1 MLGRKGS
8 QKGTDETKSDGAETA
23 EVPSPSQTGADGSDQ
38 RGDHQQDKQREKRHG
53 NILQKNTLPARDS
66 EERCSQQELSE
77 LPGMK
82 GIPLP

>member
-38 RGDHQQDKQREKRHG
+38 RGDHQQDKQR
-53 NILQKNTLPARDS
+53 
-66 EERCSQQELSE
+66 
-77 LPGMK
+77 
-82 GIPLP
+82 